1 MLDEKINVPSALGYT
16 MYGVLLSKYVHTET
30 QKAKEEYRT
39 DLEDMLSKYQALD
52 KRTLMLTMSIE
63 KMEADVEYLKEKY
76 KEEAPRKRLSFYL
89 DDFEKINTNLQLLQD
104 AGEDGAK
111 TLYCIMEIE
120 ALLGRLEEKARVTNH
135 KYEARL
141 AASLRD
147 ICRVHEPSEITKE
160 LLKIFSA
167 SVRALIDGWS
177 KLTREKV
184 SWIRTKLLD
193 VGLTWLPVTEKA
205 EREIAEA
212 KKTVEQG

>member
-1 MLDEKINVPSALGYT
+1 MLDERINVQSALNSMP
-16 MYGVLLSKYVHTET
+16 MYGVLLGKYVHTEI
-30 QKAKEEYRT
+30 QKVKDENRT
-39 DLEDMLSKYQALD
+39 GLEGILSLCQKL
-52 KRTLMLTMSIE
+52 E
-63 KMEADVEYLKEKY
+63 VDVEYLKEKC
-76 KEEAPRKRLSFYL
+76 KEEPPRKRPSFYL
-89 DDFEKINTNLQLLQD
+89 DDFEKINTTLQLLQD

-147 ICRVHEPSEITKE
+147 ICRVHEPSKITKE
-160 LLKIFSA
+160 QLKIFSA

-184 SWIRTKLLD
+184 SWIRTRLLD

-212 KKTVEQG
+212 KQTVEQG

>member
-1 MLDEKINVPSALGYT
+1 MLDEKMKIQSALDDI
-16 MYGVLLSKYVHTET
+16 LSKWQV
-30 QKAKEEYRT
+30 
-39 DLEDMLSKYQALD
+39 LD
-52 KRTLMLTMSIE
+52 TRTLMLTKSNEI
-63 KMEADVEYLKEKY
+63 MEANVEYLKEKY
-76 KEEAPRKRLSFYL
+76 KEEPPRKRPSFYL

-111 TLYCIMEIE
+111 TLYYIMEIE
-120 ALLGRLEEKARVTNH
+120 ALLGRLEDKGRVTNH

-147 ICRVHEPSEITKE
+147 ICRVHEPSEITE
-160 LLKIFSA
+160 EQLKIFSA

-184 SWIRTKLLD
+184 SWIRTRLLN

-212 KKTVEQG
+212 KQTVEQG